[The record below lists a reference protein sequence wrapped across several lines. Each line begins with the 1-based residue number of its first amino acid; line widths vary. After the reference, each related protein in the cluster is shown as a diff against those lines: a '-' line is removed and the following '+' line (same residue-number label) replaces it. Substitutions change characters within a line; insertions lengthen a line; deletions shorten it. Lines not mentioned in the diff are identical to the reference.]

1 MRRSWFIPLNAR
13 LADCLLQCR
22 SIAMSIVPTNPGQDD
37 NSSATAAESGM
48 YLSDET
54 LAERAYRVIEDQIIR
69 LVLPPGLRLTEQE
82 LASRLDIG
90 RTPVREALQRLVNDG
105 LVVVFPRKGIAVSV
119 VNPLDVLMA
128 LEVRTVLERLLA
140 AAAARRAGPQSRAEL
155 GALLEQLVVAAGAGD
170 HDRFVELDRAIY
182 HCLGEMASNPFLV
195 RALAPLEAMAR
206 RARYYFLRND
216 DLTEPAR
223 LHRAMIGHVVAGD
236 STAAETASDALMD
249 YLRGGIKRTVV
260 GM

>member
-1 MRRSWFIPLNAR
+1 
-13 LADCLLQCR
+13 
-22 SIAMSIVPTNPGQDD
+22 MSIDPTNPGQDD
-37 NSSATAAESGM
+37 KSNTMAAETGTSVP
-48 YLSDET
+48 DET
-54 LAERAYRVIEDQIIR
+54 LAERAYRLIEDQIIS
-69 LVLPPGLRLTEQE
+69 LALPPGMRLTEQE

-140 AAAARRAGPQSRAEL
+140 GGAARRVSPQARLELAALAEQLAAAAE
-155 GALLEQLVVAAGAGD
+155 AGD
-170 HDRFVELDRAIY
+170 QERFVELDRSVY
-182 HCLGEMASNPFLV
+182 RRLGEIASNPFLV

-216 DLTEPAR
+216 DLAEPAR
-223 LHRAMIGHVVAGD
+223 LHRAMIEHVVAGE
-236 STAAETASDALMD
+236 SAAAEGASEALMD